1 MNEAFLIAGTTV
13 ITTLVTYN
21 VLNIYFRIK
30 NTEKRLNI
38 IDKKIENLEEFRFKI
53 YDKNLLFN
61 DKRHWDNIEDS
72 DEDEIDDIDDEEEDE
87 VD

>member
-1 MNEAFLIAGTTV
+1 MKEAFLIAGTTV
-13 ITTLVTYN
+13 VTTLVTYN
-21 VLNIYFRIK
+21 VLSIYFRIK

-72 DEDEIDDIDDEEEDE
+72 EEDE
-87 VD
+87 VDDIDEDEDEVD

>member
-1 MNEAFLIAGTTV
+1 MIMNEAFLIAGTTV
-13 ITTLVTYN
+13 VTTLVTYN
-21 VLNIYFRIK
+21 VLSIYFRIK
-30 NTEKRLNI
+30 NAEKRLNI

-61 DKRHWDNIEDS
+61 DKRDWDSVDDS
-72 DEDEIDDIDDEEEDE
+72 DDSDDDE

>member
-13 ITTLVTYN
+13 VTTLVTYN

-61 DKRHWDNIEDS
+61 DKRHWDSIDDD
-72 DEDEIDDIDDEEEDE
+72 DELDDIDDDE

>member
-13 ITTLVTYN
+13 VTTLVTYN
-21 VLNIYFRIK
+21 VLSIYFRIK

-38 IDKKIENLEEFRFKI
+38 IDKKIENLEEFRYKV

-61 DKRHWDNIEDS
+61 DKRHWDSIEDS
-72 DEDEIDDIDDEEEDE
+72 DDE
-87 VD
+87 VDDSDDEVD

>member
-1 MNEAFLIAGTTV
+1 MKEAFLIAGTTV
-13 ITTLVTYN
+13 VTTLVTYN

-72 DEDEIDDIDDEEEDE
+72 DEDEVDDIDEDEDE